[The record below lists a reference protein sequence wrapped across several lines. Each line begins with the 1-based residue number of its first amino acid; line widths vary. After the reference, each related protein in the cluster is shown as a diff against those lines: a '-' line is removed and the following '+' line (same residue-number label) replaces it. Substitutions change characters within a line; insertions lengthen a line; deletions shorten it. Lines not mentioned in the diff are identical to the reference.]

1 MMKEWVMGLYELK
14 ETESFLKKWVKGQKI
29 TAILMTGPL
38 RPGMGLFWYL
48 FLFVLGKKK
57 QPKERA
63 RDDFP
68 FTFHFFFFFLEISFS
83 LLSKFWN
90 LYQNFLLTY
99 SSSFVLFIV
108 LPLPPLVSFL
118 HFWPNYYLSKTN

>member
-1 MMKEWVMGLYELK
+1 MMMKEWVMGLYELK

-48 FLFVLGKKK
+48 ILFVLGKKK

-68 FTFHFFFFFLEISFS
+68 FPFHFFFKNFFFI
-83 LLSKFWN
+83 LSKFWN
-90 LYQNFLLTY
+90 LYQNFLFTH

-118 HFWPNYYLSKTN
+118 HFWPNYYLPKPIN

>member
-1 MMKEWVMGLYELK
+1 MKEWVMGLYELK

-38 RPGMGLFWYL
+38 RPGMGLFWN
-48 FLFVLGKKK
+48 FILFVLGKKK

-68 FTFHFFFFFLEISFS
+68 FPFHFFFYYQNFGISIKISFS
-83 LLSKFWN
+83 LTHLRLS
-90 LYQNFLLTY
+90 FLL
-99 SSSFVLFIV
+99 SF
-108 LPLPPLVSFL
+108 
-118 HFWPNYYLSKTN
+118 HFHR